1 MFELFD
7 TNTEEFKKLVVRK
20 NWSPEQNWGCLL
32 AFLYVGITYY
42 SNTTMEQSSYK
53 NDILQLLWTEPTSI
67 TYEMDIDNRTV
78 Q

>member
-7 TNTEEFKKLVVRK
+7 TNTEEFKKLIVRK
-20 NWSPEQNWGCLL
+20 NWSPEQNWEYLL
-32 AFLYVGITYY
+32 VFFLYVGITYY
-42 SNTTMEQSSYK
+42 SNTTMEQSNYK

-67 TYEMDIDNRTV
+67 TYEMDMHRTV